1 MSLAQTLRKNAKFV
15 KDYQNPGQAIEA
27 TAPACLVV
35 ADSNPALTGIIEPA
49 LGLAQGQATMIRIAG
64 AWGGKD
70 GEELA
75 RSAALA
81 LHLDEC
87 REVYVV
93 GFQACS
99 ACLVDRKQIQ
109 EKMKAAGLLEK
120 FPDGGAQLIDRMR
133 GPGSPELAVQ
143 ETVKLLRKRLAPRR
157 VPVHGCMLDPATGAL
172 KVINADRSTE
182 SVPISQ
188 AKEPAVDLDFAL
200 PELPEIVLPEIPSL
214 DLSAIDVPAPA
225 PPPIPQK
232 KAEFSYGKKS
242 ADSGPISFDEMKN
255 LAPAS
260 VSSLGSIQADYVST
274 IHTPD
279 VEFHV
284 PESVQIQDTGM
295 QALPNVEERAEHEA
309 IDAVQAKK
317 AQATKQDVTANKKIR
332 AAQTLGAFSR
342 PQTAEPAA
350 SPPSTPLGEQVFD
363 FSSSAQNAGQSND
376 EEVEINLSRGYVSHR
391 GSEYPLD
398 PALQNALL
406 KVKSFLATELA
417 TKYRRHIGREIAQGL
432 ASGKATGSLLKLLI
446 GPVLKLGKKRYAV
459 INELLKIKEDLP
471 RLAPAVA
478 AAILQDILA

>member
-15 KDYQNPGQAIEA
+15 KEYQNSGQDPEGK
-27 TAPACLVV
+27 APPCLVV
-35 ADSNPALTGIIEPA
+35 ADSNQALTGIIEPA

-93 GFQACS
+93 GYQACS

-109 EKMKAAGLLEK
+109 QKMKAAGLLEK

-157 VPVHGCMLDPATGAL
+157 VPVHGCMLDPATGEL
-172 KVINADRSTE
+172 KVINADRATE
-182 SVPISQ
+182 SVPKIQ
-188 AKEPAVDLDFAL
+188 AEEPIAELDFAL
-200 PELPEIVLPEIPSL
+200 PELPDLPEIVLPEIPSL
-214 DLSAIDVPAPA
+214 DQLTVDAPT
-225 PPPIPQK
+225 PPPVPKK
-232 KAEFSYGKKS
+232 KAEFSYGQQ
-242 ADSGPISFDEMKN
+242 DPNSGPIGFEEMKK
-255 LAPAS
+255 LAP
-260 VSSLGSIQADYVST
+260 SS

-279 VEFHV
+279 VKFHV

-295 QALPNVEERAEHEA
+295 QAIPDVEERPEFESKEM
-309 IDAVQAKK
+309 VTAKSSRR
-317 AQATKQDVTANKKIR
+317 TKQDVAANKKIR
-332 AAQTLGAFSR
+332 DELSPGAFSR
-342 PQTAEPAA
+342 SQPTPH
-350 SPPSTPLGEQVFD
+350 PLGEQVFD
-363 FSSSAQNAGQSND
+363 FTDAEQSSVPTSD
-376 EEVEINLSRGYVSHR
+376 ELVEINLQRGYVSHR
-391 GSEYPLD
+391 GSEFPLD
-398 PALQNALL
+398 PALQNALI
-406 KVKSFLATELA
+406 KVKSFLATEMA
-417 TKYRRHIGREIAQGL
+417 AKYRRHIAREIAQGL
-432 ASGKATGSLLKLLI
+432 AEGQPTGTLLKGLI
-446 GPVLKLGKKRYAV
+446 GPILKLGKKRYAV

-478 AAILQDILA
+478 ATILQEIL